1 MALTSADYDAAY
13 FASVYGSAS
22 KTGEPEQTWIDR
34 ARDRLL
40 VRAACDAAAKPLP
53 QCTVVDVGCGY
64 GWLLDTF
71 AGARRLSGSDISEHA
86 LSMAR
91 SRHPDRDYR
100 QADLQ
105 AGPPFDGTFDI
116 VLAVNLI
123 EHLPEPEAGIASIA
137 GLCAPGSIVVAHLPV
152 VENRVSNWI
161 YERTYASDPTHIY
174 RPSGRAIR
182 GMFEDAGFTTA
193 RESYFP
199 HRLPSFTRHLRIH
212 PSYLA
217 IFRKS

>member
-22 KTGEPEQTWIDR
+22 GTGEPEQTWIDR

-40 VRAACDAAAKPLP
+40 VRSATAAVAKPLGE
-53 QCTVVDVGCGY
+53 CSVVDVGCGY

-71 AGARRLSGSDISEHA
+71 ADARELCGSDISDHA
-86 LSMAR
+86 LQMAR
-91 SRHPDRDYR
+91 SRHPGREYR

-105 AGPPFDGTFDI
+105 AGAPFEGPFDI

-123 EHLPEPEAGIASIA
+123 EHLPDPAAGISAIA
-137 GLCAPGSIVVAHLPV
+137 DLCAPGSIVVVHLPV
-152 VENRVSNWI
+152 VENRLGNWI
-161 YERTYASDPTHIY
+161 YQRTYASDPTHIY
-174 RPSGRAIR
+174 RPTGRSVRA
-182 GMFEDAGFTTA
+182 MFEAEGFATV

-199 HRLPSFTRHLRIH
+199 HRLPRITKHLRIH

-217 IFRKS
+217 IFAKG